1 MPINILSSSS
11 ILPQKALTNLE
22 LEKMVDTTDEWIT
35 QMTGIKERRI
45 LSESESFI
53 DLTYQVAADAIKKAG
68 LTPQD
73 IGLIVLG
80 TTTPEQVTPS
90 SACILQG
97 MLDIKQCIAFDLQAA
112 CSGFLFALANAYY
125 FMQGNA
131 NIKYALVLGC
141 DALSKITDFTDR
153 ATCILL
159 ADGFGGVVL
168 GRDHDVKSKGIFY
181 CNIGTTGNNKTD
193 LEVAWGVAKGY
204 DALATQ
210 KKHVYMNGKEVFKNA
225 VATFARII
233 NEALEKTNLTIDD
246 IDWVIPHQA
255 NIRIINTVA
264 EKIGCPPEKLIITL
278 TTHGNTSAAS
288 IPMAY
293 DAAVKLGKVKK
304 GDKVLITSFG
314 AGFAWGIALFE
325 V

>member
-1 MPINILSSSS
+1 M
-11 ILPQKALTNLE
+11 LPKKALTNLE

-53 DLTYQVAADAIKKAG
+53 EMTNQVAVDAIKKAG
-68 LTPQD
+68 LTPND
-73 IGLIVLG
+73 IDLIILG
-80 TTTPEQVTPS
+80 TSTPEQVTPS

-97 MLDIKQCIAFDLQAA
+97 MLGIKHCIAFDLQAA
-112 CSGFLFALANAYY
+112 CSGFLFAITNAYY
-125 FMQGNA
+125 FMQA
-131 NIKYALVLGC
+131 NPHIKHALVLGC
-141 DALSKITDFTDR
+141 DALSKIVDWTDR

-159 ADGFGGVVL
+159 ADGFGGIVL
-168 GRDHDVKSKGIFY
+168 GRDHDKKSKGLFY
-181 CNIGTTGNNKTD
+181 CNIGTTGDGKSE

-204 DALATQ
+204 DALDSI
-210 KKHVYMNGKEVFKNA
+210 KKFVFMNGKEVFKNA
-225 VATFARII
+225 VSVFTKII
-233 NEALEKTNLTIDD
+233 NEALEKTNLTIND

-255 NIRIINTVA
+255 NIRIIDTVA
-264 EKIGCPPEKLIITL
+264 EKVGCPRDKLIITL
-278 TTHGNTSAAS
+278 DKHGNTSAAS

-293 DAAVKLGKVKK
+293 DTAVKQGKIKK
-304 GDKVLITSFG
+304 GNKVLVTSFG